1 MASSGTSKRIDDIN
15 NELERGVFL
24 AVYNSRK
31 QKQSRLFAL
40 ALLSVKHALRGLLFS
55 WPLYL
60 LALAAFAMPGS
71 FALVFVLLLLPALYV
86 SWMILSRGVR
96 EDYGRLVDG
105 HILREG
111 YIGRMLFHSRT

>member
-1 MASSGTSKRIDDIN
+1 
-15 NELERGVFL
+15 
-24 AVYNSRK
+24 
-31 QKQSRLFAL
+31 
-40 ALLSVKHALRGLLFS
+40 
-55 WPLYL
+55 
-60 LALAAFAMPGS
+60 MPGS

-105 HILREG
+105 YILREG